1 MHGPDPPALA
11 DAPPDPD
18 VGTHRWVVRDWS
30 LIARDKLRSEPFAV
44 GGFNWQILV
53 FPRGNNQEYVSV
65 YLDAADA
72 ASLPPG
78 WSQHA
83 AFTLSMEVEPRGGE
97 PASATA
103 ARGVSKD
110 TQHTFGP
117 NETDWG
123 FAQFV
128 PLADLDDP
136 DRGLLRADDSV
147 VIVASVRV
155 RKDPNDWNYDSR
167 AETGHVG
174 LKNQG
179 ATCYMNSLLQTLFHV
194 PYFRKAVYHMP
205 TTESDEASASIP
217 LALQALFYKLQVAPG
232 AASTEDLTRSFGWD
246 AYDSFMQ
253 HDVQELNRVLCEK
266 LEEKMKGTSVEGTIA
281 KLFEGHTVNYIN
293 CVDVEYKSERKEAY
307 LDLQLDVKGCK
318 DVYASFDKYVEVEK
332 MDGDNKYRAEGHG
345 LQDADKGVLFTAFPP
360 VLQLQLKR
368 FEYDF
373 DRDAMV
379 KINDRYEF
387 PEVLDLD
394 AADGKYLTPDADRSV
409 RNKYL
414 LHSVL
419 VHSGGVNGGHYYA
432 FIRPTLRGEDWFK
445 FDDERVTRERAKR
458 ALDDNFGE
466 DTDLSGRGTR
476 VPRFANAYMLVY
488 VRESDMAQ
496 IVCDA
501 TEDDIAEHVLA
512 RLRKEQEEK
521 ERRKKEKAE
530 AHLIVPTRLATVETM
545 KAQIGSEIFFDLC
558 EHESLAA
565 RRVRKETPFLEW
577 KRSVAEETGVPP
589 RRQRYWTFV
598 KRQNSTSRPG
608 TPIDPADELSTMS
621 ALRDK
626 YSPVTHKSRD
636 DLEDPRDLR
645 LFLEVVSEE
654 EARNAPPATAADAEF
669 PAAAR
674 AGGGA
679 DLSGVAPRVP
689 AHHELF
695 FFKFYDPR
703 TEAFE
708 FLGHALCRKDS
719 SVRLEEARIRALC
732 GARLA
737 AGEPFDVFEE
747 IKFEPSLMVEKAD
760 WDVRFDEDRMS
771 LGSGDILCVQPR
783 VVTETGAIASANG
796 AIRFPEVDQFFA
808 RVRDAQRVSFREV
821 SSPRDEKLTLDL
833 SKSMPYDDVC
843 AALAKALGVADP
855 TTLRLTRHDAYANAP
870 KTPLAFRGVDA
881 LADALPPKS
890 GRDAARRRSLD
901 GEAGAGRMAKHD
913 ILYYEVLDMPLP
925 ELERLKSLRV
935 HFHGKDTRRVDVVN
949 VRAPKE
955 SKVADAMAELRR
967 ALGEK
972 KVSPSRALRFME
984 TYQSKIYKVFAP
996 DDTIDDIN
1004 DAYWVLRAEEVPEDE
1019 APFGDSE
1026 TTRGDED
1033 GGVSASRAAATESGD
1048 ALIHVYHFYRE
1059 GATGVVDDDES
1070 PRAPSAKASAAV
1082 HLFGD
1087 PFFMRVA
1094 RDETLGSVKARA
1106 RAKLGVDEKTFAEWR
1121 WAFHSLGKTSDPLP
1135 DSECVAALFAARKDA
1150 YGAYES
1156 YLGAEHED
1164 PSPRKTAAAKR
1175 GTNVGGFD
1183 QRAVKIYG

>member
-11 DAPPDPD
+11 DAETSDPD
-18 VGTHRWVVRDWS
+18 AGTHRWVVRDWS
-30 LIARDKLRSEPFAV
+30 RIAATKLRSEPFKV
-44 GGFNWQILV
+44 GGFSWQILL
-53 FPRGNNQEYVSV
+53 FPRGNNSEFVSV
-65 YLDAADA
+65 YLDAADSA
-72 ASLPPG
+72 TLPHG

-83 AFTLSMEVEPRGGE
+83 AFTLSIEAEPRSGE
-97 PASATA
+97 SASATA
-103 ARGVSKD
+103 ARGVVKD
-110 TQHTFGP
+110 TQHTFGA

-123 FAQFV
+123 FTQFV
-128 PLADLDDP
+128 PLSDLDDP
-136 DRGLLRADDSV
+136 DRGLLRSDDSV
-147 VIVASVRV
+147 VIVASVRA
-155 RKDPNDWNYDSR
+155 RRDPNDWNYDSR

-217 LALQALFYKLQVAPG
+217 LALQALFHKLQVAPG
-232 AASTEDLTRSFGWD
+232 AASTKDLTRSFGWD

-345 LQDADKGVLFTAFPP
+345 LQDAEKGVLFTAFPP

-373 DRDAMV
+373 NRDAMV

-387 PEVLDLD
+387 PEELDLD
-394 AADGKYLTPDADRSV
+394 AGDGKYLTPDADRSV

-432 FIRPTLRGEDWFK
+432 FIRPSLRGDGWFK
-445 FDDERVTRERAKR
+445 FDDERVTKERAER
-458 ALDDNFGE
+458 AMDDNFGE
-466 DTDLSGRGTR
+466 DAELSGKPR
-476 VPRFANAYMLVY
+476 VPKFANAYMLVY

-501 TEDDIAEHVLA
+501 NEDDIAEHVLA
-512 RLRKEQEEK
+512 RLRKEKEEK

-530 AHLIVPTRLATVETM
+530 APFIVPTRLATAETM

-558 EHESLAA
+558 EHESLPT
-565 RRVRKETPFLEW
+565 RRVRKETSFLEW
-577 KRSVAEETGVPP
+577 KKSVAEETGVPP
-589 RRQRYWTFV
+589 NRQRFWNFV
-598 KRQNSTSRPG
+598 KRQNATCRPG
-608 TPIDPADELSTMS
+608 APIDPEDEMSMTMS

-626 YSPVTHKSRD
+626 FNPPPSKYVDPG
-636 DLEDPRDLR
+636 DPRDLQ

-654 EARNAPPATAADAEF
+654 EAANAPPAVAADDEF
-669 PAAAR
+669 PV
-674 AGGGA
+674 
-679 DLSGVAPRVP
+679 LSGAAPRVP
-689 AHHELF
+689 AHHELL
-695 FFKFYDPR
+695 FFKFYDPT

-708 FLGHALCRKDS
+708 FLGHLLCRKDS

-732 GARLA
+732 GARRLA
-737 AGEPFDVFEE
+737 RDAPFDVFEE

-760 WDVRFDEDRMS
+760 WDVHFDHDRMS

-783 VVTETGAIASANG
+783 VVSEEGVVGTVGGSLSENAPGV
-796 AIRFPEVDQFFA
+796 RFPEVDQFFA
-808 RVRDAQRVSFREV
+808 HVRDAQRVSFREA
-821 SSPRDEKLTLDL
+821 SSPRDEKFNLDL
-833 SKSMPYDDVC
+833 SKSMSYDEVC
-843 AALAKALGVADP
+843 LSLASALGVADP
-855 TTLRLTRHDAYANAP
+855 TTLRLTQHNTYTNAP
-870 KTPLAFRGVDA
+870 KTPVAFRGVDA
-881 LADALPPKS
+881 LVDMLPPRSANKTPSS
-890 GRDAARRRSLD
+890 GGFENALSAR
-901 GEAGAGRMAKHD
+901 AKHD

-925 ELERLKSLRV
+925 QLERLKSLRV
-935 HFHGKDTRRVDVVN
+935 HFHAKDTRRLDVVN
-949 VRAPKE
+949 VRVPKE
-955 SKVADAMAELRR
+955 SRVADAMAELRR
-967 ALGEK
+967 VLGEK
-972 KVSPSRALRFME
+972 VSTTRALRFME
-984 TYQSKIYKVFAP
+984 TYQSKIFKVFAP
-996 DDTIDDIN
+996 DDTIDNIN

-1026 TTRGDED
+1026 TIRSASDADDVARGDSD
-1033 GGVSASRAAATESGD
+1033 ATETGD
-1048 ALIHVYHFYRE
+1048 VLIHVYHFYRD
-1059 GATGVVDDDES
+1059 GDDKGDD
-1070 PRAPSAKASAAV
+1070 AAQHTKSQHV

-1106 RAKLGVDEKTFAEWR
+1106 RLKLGVAEKEFAKWR
-1121 WAFHSLGKTSDPLP
+1121 WAFHSLGKTSDALA

-1175 GTNVGGFD
+1175 GTNAGGFD

>member
-18 VGTHRWVVRDWS
+18 AGTHRWVVRDWS
-30 LIARDKLRSEPFAV
+30 LITRDKLRSEPFAV

-103 ARGVSKD
+103 ARGVSKE

-123 FAQFV
+123 FTQFV

-205 TTESDEASASIP
+205 TTESDEVSASIP
-217 LALQALFYKLQVAPG
+217 LALQALFHKLQVAPG

-345 LQDADKGVLFTAFPP
+345 LQDADKGVLFTDFPP

-373 DRDAMV
+373 NRDAMV

-394 AADGKYLTPDADRSV
+394 AGDGKYLTPDADRSV

-432 FIRPTLRGEDWFK
+432 FIRPTLRGDGWFK
-445 FDDERVTRERAKR
+445 FDDERVTKEREKR

-466 DTDLSGRGTR
+466 DPDFSGKGPR
-476 VPRFANAYMLVY
+476 VPKFANAYMLVY

-501 TEDDIAEHVLA
+501 NEDDIAEHVLA

-521 ERRKKEKAE
+521 ERRKKEEAE
-530 AHLIVPTRLATVETM
+530 AHLIVQTRLATVETM
-545 KAQIGSEIFFDLC
+545 KAHVGSEIFFDMC
-558 EHESLAA
+558 EHESLPA

-577 KRSVAEETGVPP
+577 KKSVAEETGVPP
-589 RRQRYWTFV
+589 NRQRYWAFV
-598 KRQNSTSRPG
+598 KRQNATVRPQA
-608 TPIDPADELSTMS
+608 PIDPAAELGAMC
-621 ALRDK
+621 AVRDK
-626 YSPVTHKSRD
+626 LNPLLPNKYVDP
-636 DLEDPRDLR
+636 EDPRDLK

-654 EARNAPPATAADAEF
+654 EARSAPRERDAADAEF
-669 PAAAR
+669 PA
-674 AGGGA
+674 
-679 DLSGVAPRVP
+679 GVAPRVP
-689 AHHELF
+689 ADHELL

-708 FLGHALCRKDS
+708 FLGHALCHKES
-719 SVRLEEARIRALC
+719 SVRLEEAKIRALC
-732 GARLA
+732 GARLLSK
-737 AGEPFDVFEE
+737 EPFDVFEE
-747 IKFEPSLMVEKAD
+747 IKSEPSLMVEKAS
-760 WDVRFDEDRMS
+760 WDVSFNHNSMG
-771 LGSGDILCVQPR
+771 LGSGDILVVQPR
-783 VVTETGAIASANG
+783 VSADDDKKSG

-808 RVRDAQRVSFREV
+808 HVRNARRVSFREV
-821 SSPRDEKLTLDL
+821 SSPRDEKLSLDL
-833 SKSMPYDDVC
+833 SKSMSYDDVC
-843 AALAKALGVADP
+843 AALADALGVADA
-855 TTLRLTRHDAYANAP
+855 TTLRLTQHNAYTNAP
-870 KTPLAFRGVDA
+870 KTPLAFRGIDA
-881 LADALPPKS
+881 LVDALPPRS
-890 GRDAARRRSLD
+890 GREAAARPGLD
-901 GEAGAGRMAKHD
+901 GGKDGAGRRAKHD

-925 ELERLKSLRV
+925 ALERLKSLRV
-935 HFHGKDTRRVDVVN
+935 HFHGKDTRLLDVVN
-949 VRAPKE
+949 VRVPKE
-955 SKVADAMAELRR
+955 SNVADAMAELRR
-967 ALGEK
+967 ALGDK

-984 TYQSKIYKVFAP
+984 TYQSKIFKVFAP
-996 DDTIDDIN
+996 DDTIDNIN
-1004 DAYWVLRAEEVPEDE
+1004 DNYWVLRAEEVPEDE

-1026 TTRGDED
+1026 SVAPPR
-1033 GGVSASRAAATESGD
+1033 RANEGRDDPNSNESGD
-1048 ALIHVYHFYRE
+1048 ALICVYHFYRE
-1059 GATGVVDDDES
+1059 RAGVVIS
-1070 PRAPSAKASAAV
+1070 GISAAVAGEQTNEQTKESV

-1087 PFFMRVA
+1087 PFFMRVS

-1106 RAKLGVDEKTFAEWR
+1106 RVKLGVAEKAFAEWR
-1121 WAFHSLGKTSDPLP
+1121 WAFHSLGATSEPLA
-1135 DSECVAALFAARKDA
+1135 DSERVAALFSNTRKDA

-1156 YLGAEHED
+1156 YLGAEHAD

-1175 GTNVGGFD
+1175 QANAGGFD

>member
-18 VGTHRWVVRDWS
+18 AGTHRWVVRDWS
-30 LIARDKLRSEPFAV
+30 LITRDKLRSEPFAV

-103 ARGVSKD
+103 ARGVSKE

-123 FAQFV
+123 FTQFV

-205 TTESDEASASIP
+205 TTESDEVSASIP
-217 LALQALFYKLQVAPG
+217 LALQALFHKLQVAPG

-345 LQDADKGVLFTAFPP
+345 LQDADKGVLFTDFPP

-373 DRDAMV
+373 NRDAMV

-394 AADGKYLTPDADRSV
+394 AGDGKYLTPDADRSV

-432 FIRPTLRGEDWFK
+432 FIRPTLRGDGWFK
-445 FDDERVTRERAKR
+445 FDDERVTKEREKR

-466 DTDLSGRGTR
+466 DPDFSGKGPR
-476 VPRFANAYMLVY
+476 VPKFANAYMLVY

-501 TEDDIAEHVLA
+501 NEDDIAEHVLA

-521 ERRKKEKAE
+521 ERRKKEEAE
-530 AHLIVPTRLATVETM
+530 AHLIVQTRLATVETM
-545 KAQIGSEIFFDLC
+545 KAHVGSEIFFDMC
-558 EHESLAA
+558 EHESLPA

-577 KRSVAEETGVPP
+577 KKSVAEETGVPP
-589 RRQRYWTFV
+589 NRQRYWAFV
-598 KRQNSTSRPG
+598 KRQNATVRPQA
-608 TPIDPADELSTMS
+608 PIDPAAELGAMC

-626 YSPVTHKSRD
+626 LNPLLPNKYVDP
-636 DLEDPRDLR
+636 EDPRDLK

-654 EARNAPPATAADAEF
+654 EARSAPRERDAADAEF
-669 PAAAR
+669 PA
-674 AGGGA
+674 
-679 DLSGVAPRVP
+679 GVAPRVP
-689 AHHELF
+689 ADHELL

-708 FLGHALCRKDS
+708 FLGHALCHKES
-719 SVRLEEARIRALC
+719 SVRLEEAKIRALC
-732 GARLA
+732 GARLLSK
-737 AGEPFDVFEE
+737 EPFDVFEE
-747 IKFEPSLMVEKAD
+747 IKSEPSLMVEKAS
-760 WDVRFDEDRMS
+760 WDVSFNHNSMG
-771 LGSGDILCVQPR
+771 LGSGDILVVQPR
-783 VVTETGAIASANG
+783 VSADDDKKSG

-808 RVRDAQRVSFREV
+808 HVRNARRVSFREV
-821 SSPRDEKLTLDL
+821 SSPRDEKLSLDL
-833 SKSMPYDDVC
+833 SKSMSYDDVC
-843 AALAKALGVADP
+843 AALADALGVADA
-855 TTLRLTRHDAYANAP
+855 TTLRLTQHNAYTNAP
-870 KTPLAFRGVDA
+870 KTPLAFRGIDA
-881 LADALPPKS
+881 LVDALPPRS
-890 GRDAARRRSLD
+890 GREAAARPGLD
-901 GEAGAGRMAKHD
+901 GGKDGAGRRAKHD

-925 ELERLKSLRV
+925 ALERLKSLRV
-935 HFHGKDTRRVDVVN
+935 HFHGKDTRLLDVVN
-949 VRAPKE
+949 VRVPKE
-955 SKVADAMAELRR
+955 SNVADAMAELRR
-967 ALGEK
+967 ALGDK

-984 TYQSKIYKVFAP
+984 TYQSKIFKVFAP
-996 DDTIDDIN
+996 DDTIDNIN
-1004 DAYWVLRAEEVPEDE
+1004 DNYWVLRAEEVPEDE

-1026 TTRGDED
+1026 SVAPPR
-1033 GGVSASRAAATESGD
+1033 RANEGRDDPNSNESGD
-1048 ALIHVYHFYRE
+1048 ALICVYHFYRE
-1059 GATGVVDDDES
+1059 RAGVVIS
-1070 PRAPSAKASAAV
+1070 GISAAAAGEQTNEQTKESV

-1087 PFFMRVA
+1087 PFFMRVS

-1106 RAKLGVDEKTFAEWR
+1106 RVKLGVAEKAFAEWR
-1121 WAFHSLGKTSDPLP
+1121 WAFHSLGATSEPLA
-1135 DSECVAALFAARKDA
+1135 DSERVAALFSNTRKDA

-1156 YLGAEHED
+1156 YLGAEHAD

-1175 GTNVGGFD
+1175 QANAGGFD

>member
-1 MHGPDPPALA
+1 MHGPEPPALA
-11 DAPPDPD
+11 DAETPDPD
-18 VGTHRWVVRDWS
+18 AGTYRWVVRDWS
-30 LIARDKLRSEPFAV
+30 LISATKLRSEPFVV
-44 GGFNWQILV
+44 GGFSWRILV
-53 FPRGNNQEYVSV
+53 FPRGNNSEYLSL

-72 ASLPPG
+72 ASLPHG

-83 AFTLSMEVEPRGGE
+83 AFTLSIEAEPRAGE
-97 PASATA
+97 GSASAA
-103 ARGVSKD
+103 ARGVCKD
-110 TQHTFGP
+110 TSHTFGA

-123 FAQFV
+123 FTQFV
-128 PLADLDDP
+128 LLSELDDP
-136 DRGLLRADDSV
+136 DRGLLREDDSV
-147 VIVASVRV
+147 VIVASVRA

-217 LALQALFYKLQVAPG
+217 LALQALFHKLQVAPG

-373 DRDAMV
+373 NRDAMV

-387 PEVLDLD
+387 PEELDLD
-394 AADGKYLTPDADRSV
+394 AGDGKYLTPDADRSV

-445 FDDERVTRERAKR
+445 FDDERVTKERAKR

-466 DTDLSGRGTR
+466 DADLPGKGSR
-476 VPRFANAYMLVY
+476 VPKFANAYMLVY

-501 TEDDIAEHVLA
+501 NEDDIAEHVLA
-512 RLRKEQEEK
+512 RLRKEREEK

-545 KAQIGSEIFFDLC
+545 KAQIGSEIHFDLC
-558 EHESLAA
+558 DHESLPA

-577 KRSVAEETGVPP
+577 KKSVAEETGVPP
-589 RRQRYWTFV
+589 NRQRYWTFV
-598 KRQNSTSRPG
+598 KRQNATSRPG
-608 TPIDPADELSTMS
+608 APIDPADELSAMS

-626 YSPVTHKSRD
+626 FTPATTKYNDP
-636 DLEDPRDLR
+636 EDPRDLR

-679 DLSGVAPRVP
+679 VLSGVAPRVP
-689 AHHELF
+689 AHHELL

-708 FLGHALCRKDS
+708 FLGHLLCREDS

-783 VVTETGAIASANG
+783 VVTEEGAIASANG

-808 RVRDAQRVSFREV
+808 HVRDAQRVSFREV

-843 AALAKALGVADP
+843 AALANALGVADP
-855 TTLRLTRHDAYANAP
+855 TTLRLTQHNVYTNAP

-881 LADALPPKS
+881 LVDALPPTS

-901 GEAGAGRMAKHD
+901 GGEGFKKNKHD

-925 ELERLKSLRV
+925 AFERLKSLRV
-935 HFHGKDTRRVDVVN
+935 HFHGKDTRLVDVVN
-949 VRAPKE
+949 VRVPKE
-955 SKVADAMAELRR
+955 SRVADAMAELRR
-967 ALGEK
+967 VLGEK
-972 KVSPSRALRFME
+972 LSPSSGALRFME
-984 TYQSKIYKVFAP
+984 TFQSKIFKVFKA
-996 DDTIDDIN
+996 DDTIDNIN
-1004 DAYWVLRAEEVPEDE
+1004 DSYWVLRAEEVPEDE

-1033 GGVSASRAAATESGD
+1033 GDASAATASGD

-1059 GATGVVDDDES
+1059 GATGAGDDEES
-1070 PRAPSAKASAAV
+1070 PAAPPSAKATAAA
-1082 HLFGD
+1082 HQFGD
-1087 PFFMRVA
+1087 PFFMRVG

-1106 RAKLGVDEKTFAEWR
+1106 RSKLGVDEKAFASWR

-1135 DSECVAALFAARKDA
+1135 DSERVAALFAARKDA

-1175 GTNVGGFD
+1175 GTNAGGFD

>member
-373 DRDAMV
+373 NRDAMV

-394 AADGKYLTPDADRSV
+394 AGDGKYLTPDADRSV

-432 FIRPTLRGEDWFK
+432 FIRPTLRGDAWFK
-445 FDDERVTRERAKR
+445 FDDERVTKEREKR

-466 DTDLSGRGTR
+466 DPDFLGKGVR
-476 VPRFANAYMLVY
+476 VPKFANAYMLVY

-501 TEDDIAEHVLA
+501 NEDDIAEHVLA
-512 RLRKEQEEK
+512 RLRKEREEK
-521 ERRKKEKAE
+521 ERRKKEEAE
-530 AHLIVPTRLATVETM
+530 AHLIVQTRLATAETM
-545 KAQIGSEIFFDLC
+545 KAHVGSEIFFDMC
-558 EHESLAA
+558 EHESLPA

-577 KRSVAEETGVPP
+577 KKSVAEETGVPP
-589 RRQRYWTFV
+589 NRQRYWAFV
-598 KRQNSTSRPG
+598 KRQNATVRPQS
-608 TPIDPADELSTMS
+608 PIDPAAELGAMC

-626 YSPVTHKSRD
+626 LNPLLPNKYVDP
-636 DLEDPRDLR
+636 EDPRDLR

-654 EARNAPPATAADAEF
+654 EARSAPRERDAADAEF
-669 PAAAR
+669 PA
-674 AGGGA
+674 
-679 DLSGVAPRVP
+679 GVAPRVP
-689 AHHELF
+689 ADHELL
-695 FFKFYDPR
+695 FFKFYDPN
-703 TEAFE
+703 TETLE
-708 FLGHALCRKDS
+708 FLGHALCHKES
-719 SVRLEEARIRALC
+719 SVRLEEAKIRALC

-737 AGEPFDVFEE
+737 AGAPFDVFEE
-747 IKFEPSLMVEKAD
+747 IKSEPSLMVEKAG
-760 WDVRFDEDRMS
+760 WDVPFHHNSMS
-771 LGSGDILCVQPR
+771 LGSGDILVVQPR
-783 VVTETGAIASANG
+783 IIADEGAANAANRASGAMSGANSQ
-796 AIRFPEVDQFFA
+796 IRFPEVDQFFA
-808 RVRDAQRVSFREV
+808 HVRDARRVSFREV
-821 SSPRDEKLTLDL
+821 SSPRDEKLSLDL
-833 SKSMPYDDVC
+833 SKSMSYDDVC
-843 AALAKALGVADP
+843 AALADALGVADA
-855 TTLRLTRHDAYANAP
+855 TTLRLTQHNAYTNAP
-870 KTPLAFRGVDA
+870 KTPLAFRGIDA
-881 LADALPPKS
+881 LADALPPRS
-890 GRDAARRRSLD
+890 GLEPGR
-901 GEAGAGRMAKHD
+901 AGAGRRAKHD

-925 ELERLKSLRV
+925 ALERLKSLRV
-935 HFHGKDTRRVDVVN
+935 HFHGKDTRLLDVVN
-949 VRAPKE
+949 VRVPKE
-955 SKVADAMAELRR
+955 SNVADAMAELRR

-984 TYQSKIYKVFAP
+984 TYQSKIFKVFAP
-996 DDTIDDIN
+996 DDTIDNIN
-1004 DAYWVLRAEEVPEDE
+1004 DNYWVLRAEEVPEDE
-1019 APFGDSE
+1019 ALFGDSE
-1026 TTRGDED
+1026 SVAPRGAN
-1033 GGVSASRAAATESGD
+1033 SADDPNDPNSNESGD
-1048 ALIHVYHFYRE
+1048 ALVCVYHFYRE
-1059 GATGVVDDDES
+1059 RAAVISATATAGEQTNNKES
-1070 PRAPSAKASAAV
+1070 V

-1087 PFFMRVA
+1087 PFFMRVS

-1106 RAKLGVDEKTFAEWR
+1106 RVKLGVAEKTFAEWR
-1121 WAFHSLGKTSDPLP
+1121 WAFHSLGATSEPLA
-1135 DSECVAALFAARKDA
+1135 DSERVAALFSNTRKDA

-1156 YLGAEHED
+1156 YLGAEHAD

-1175 GTNVGGFD
+1175 QANAGGFD